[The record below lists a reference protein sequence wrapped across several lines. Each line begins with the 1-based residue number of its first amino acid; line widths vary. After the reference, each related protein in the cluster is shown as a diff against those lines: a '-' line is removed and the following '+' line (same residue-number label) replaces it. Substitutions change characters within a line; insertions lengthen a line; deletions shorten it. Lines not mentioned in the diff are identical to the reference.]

1 MDKKNFGAMGDE
13 ELAAL
18 AKKDRKAEEFLLNKY
33 KNLAKARSKAYFLVG
48 GDSDDL
54 LQEGMIGLFKAIR
67 DFDPTKESSF
77 YTFAELCIK
86 RQIYTAIKSAGRQKH
101 MPLNTYVSL
110 NKTLSEDV
118 SERTL
123 AETLSGRESVDPE
136 KLYLKNEK
144 MRDIEREIE
153 EKLSPLEKRVLVLHL
168 HGLSYRE
175 ISEIINKPTK
185 SIDNALQRIKKKL
198 EESRKS
204 D

>member
-1 MDKKNFGAMGDE
+1 
-13 ELAAL
+13 
-18 AKKDRKAEEFLLNKY
+18 
-33 KNLAKARSKAYFLVG
+33 
-48 GDSDDL
+48 
-54 LQEGMIGLFKAIR
+54 MIGLFKAIR